1 MKLLIENWRKYLN
14 EDSNWT
20 KKVAQFKAMLLG
32 DYPNSKIVNEE
43 DWAEDDDM
51 GYIINQGKYWNQDK
65 RFSQG
70 LDNECHGNAACAYAE
85 TDGRLKMI
93 TGVALSDIDTGWYL
107 HSWVY
112 DPEKDI
118 VYETTGDWKAYYG
131 YQIRD
136 LDMYY

>member
-1 MKLLIENWRKYLN
+1 MKLLLENWRKYLN

-20 KKVAQFKAMLLG
+20 KKVAQFKAMLLK

-70 LDNECHGNAACAYAE
+70 L
-85 TDGRLKMI
+85 TDGAVFNAKINLPI
-93 TGVALSDIDTGWYL
+93 LEL
-107 HSWVY
+107 
-112 DPEKDI
+112 
-118 VYETTGDWKAYYG
+118 
-131 YQIRD
+131 
-136 LDMYY
+136 